1 MVAAAR
7 PVPSLVRQQLAGPG
21 DMENA
26 RPSSDPDIKY
36 YFKTQ

>member
-21 DMENA
+21 DMEKA
-26 RPSSDPDIKY
+26 RPSSEPDIRY
-36 YFKTQ
+36 YNNTQ